1 MLVFFSARRLKP
13 GSFDQF
19 RRAWQ
24 PGEGQDDLP
33 DGAVAIYHA
42 RNRKDPDEVISF
54 GIFDLD
60 DPAAVRGDEQ
70 AELKMNINTQGQ
82 VELFGRQTAD
92 SASAET
98 RNISFVAVPGND
110 PTVWPTTAA
119 VEGRNFGH
127 HVLLRAQWR
136 HVEL

>member
-33 DGAVAIYHA
+33 EGAVAIYHA

-54 GIFDLD
+54 GIFDVGRD
-60 DPAAVRGDEQ
+60 SIDAIRGE
-70 AELKMNINTQGQ
+70 AESEAKRREEMDKHVHDIPLEGIYEV
-82 VELFGRQTAD
+82 VEEIR
-92 SASAET
+92 
-98 RNISFVAVPGND
+98 P
-110 PTVWPTTAA
+110 
-119 VEGRNFGH
+119 
-127 HVLLRAQWR
+127 
-136 HVEL
+136 